1 MYRWN
6 LSKINI
12 YKTNIDKNCFFNKS
26 QFFVI
31 KINKS
36 QFVVI
41 KIIFIFIFCMEK
53 TYILQVP
60 ICIITYVWEI
70 SKYQLLNKY
79 HVPCTKYLT
88 SIKYLTGVKHQV
100 PSTR

>member
-53 TYILQVP
+53 NLYF
-60 ICIITYVWEI
+60 
-70 SKYQLLNKY
+70 
-79 HVPCTKYLT
+79 T
-88 SIKYLTGVKHQV
+88 STPMYNNLCMGNI
-100 PSTR
+100 